1 MQHLNVDNID
11 TCLPQTQCTR
21 CSYPYCREYAIAISR
36 NEANINQCPP
46 GGETTIGKLATLTGQ
61 EPLSLDPDFGEYQ
74 PKTLAYILEE
84 KCIGCVLCIK
94 ACPVDA
100 IVGANKLM
108 HTVIQTHCTGCEL
121 CLPVCPTYCIEMRP
135 LTENISPVSDWPGY
149 APDDIKLGKFRF
161 EKRQAR
167 LARQVK
173 EKLKTAPLDKI
184 SRQQAILEAV
194 KRKQQAKK
202 M

>member
-1 MQHLNVDNID
+1 MRHLTVDDID
-11 TCLPQTQCTR
+11 ACLPQTQCTR
-21 CSYPYCREYAIAISR
+21 CTYPCCREYAIAISQ

-61 EPLSLDPDFGEYQ
+61 EPLSLDPEFGEYQ
-74 PKTLAYILEE
+74 PKMLAYIVEE

-121 CLPVCPTYCIEMRP
+121 CLPVCPTDCIEMRP
-135 LTENISPVSDWPGY
+135 LTEIIKPVSDWPGY
-149 APDDIKLGKFRF
+149 TPDDIRLGKFRF
-161 EKRQAR
+161 EKRQTR

-173 EKLKTAPLDKI
+173 EKLKSAPLDNI

-202 M
+202 T

>member
-1 MQHLNVDNID
+1 
-11 TCLPQTQCTR
+11 
-21 CSYPYCREYAIAISR
+21 
-36 NEANINQCPP
+36 
-46 GGETTIGKLATLTGQ
+46 
-61 EPLSLDPDFGEYQ
+61 
-74 PKTLAYILEE
+74 
-84 KCIGCVLCIK
+84 
-94 ACPVDA
+94 
-100 IVGANKLM
+100 M

-121 CLPVCPTYCIEMRP
+121 CLPVCPTDCIEMRP